1 MIVCADRKPER
12 LMAVSYGLV
21 ELRELL
27 PNSAAPGLPWQAF
40 AASACGDA
48 RDALRQALGMGRVR

>member
-1 MIVCADRKPER
+1 
-12 LMAVSYGLV
+12 MAVAYGLV
-21 ELRELL
+21 ELRESL
-27 PNSAAPGLPWQAF
+27 PNSAVPGLPWQAF